1 MAKSN
6 QNPVVVV
13 PDYSMAFREDIYYR
27 DVRILIDEDDYR
39 PYFVYALGLKGLTC
53 RFRRMCDA
61 KTAISKALNGGVAL
75 WKS

>member
-6 QNPVVVV
+6 QNQLVVI

-39 PYFVYALGLKGLTC
+39 PYFVYALGLRGLTC

-61 KTAISKALNGGVAL
+61 KTAISRAINQGII
-75 WKS
+75 